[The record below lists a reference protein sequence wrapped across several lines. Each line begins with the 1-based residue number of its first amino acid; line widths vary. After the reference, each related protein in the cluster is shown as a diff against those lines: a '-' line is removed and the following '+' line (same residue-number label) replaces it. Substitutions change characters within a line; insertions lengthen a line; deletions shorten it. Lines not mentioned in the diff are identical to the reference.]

1 MSSAAIP
8 GEISMTHAAWY
19 QLTTAYVRSSL
30 AKSLWQ
36 VVNTVVPYFL
46 LLALMVVTVQRD
58 CPYWT
63 TLMLAFAAGGL
74 LIRIFILFHDCCHGS
89 FFPSHRANTI
99 FGYVTGALT
108 FTPFENWRLAH
119 NRHHA
124 TAGDL
129 DRRGVGDI
137 WTMTTDEYLAA
148 PLRRRFIYRFYR
160 NPIVLFG
167 PGATLLFLFAH
178 RFCTKGAGRR
188 ERRSVWRTNLMLTLI
203 AALATWTI
211 GWQTY
216 LLVQLPVIVIGGGL
230 GVWLFYVQHQF
241 DNAYWVR
248 HGSWDPMKVA
258 LEGSSYFKLPKIF
271 QWLTGNIGLHHIHH
285 VRPNI
290 PNYNLQQCHDEVAAF
305 QVVTA
310 ITLAMSLRS
319 LQLGL
324 FDEKL
329 GKPVSFHWLT
339 TLGAR

>member
-1 MSSAAIP
+1 MSSDASP
-8 GEISMTHAAWY
+8 GEVNMTHAAWY

-58 CPYWT
+58 YPYWT
-63 TLMLAFAAGGL
+63 TLMLAVAAGGL

-99 FGYVTGALT
+99 FGYVTGVLT

-148 PLRRRFIYRFYR
+148 PLWQRFIYRFYR

-167 PGATLLFLFAH
+167 PGRPYCF
-178 RFCTKGAGRR
+178 
-188 ERRSVWRTNLMLTLI
+188 SSLI
-203 AALATWTI
+203 AFAPKAL
-211 GWQTY
+211 
-216 LLVQLPVIVIGGGL
+216 VGGN
-230 GVWLFYVQHQF
+230 
-241 DNAYWVR
+241 DAAY
-248 HGSWDPMKVA
+248 GGP
-258 LEGSSYFKLPKIF
+258 I
-271 QWLTGNIGLHHIHH
+271 
-285 VRPNI
+285 
-290 PNYNLQQCHDEVAAF
+290 
-305 QVVTA
+305 
-310 ITLAMSLRS
+310 
-319 LQLGL
+319 
-324 FDEKL
+324 
-329 GKPVSFHWLT
+329 
-339 TLGAR
+339 

>member
-1 MSSAAIP
+1 MSSDASP
-8 GEISMTHAAWY
+8 GEANMTHAAWY

-58 CPYWT
+58 YPYWA
-63 TLMLAFAAGGL
+63 TLMLAVAAGGL

-99 FGYVTGALT
+99 FGYVTGVLT

-148 PLRRRFIYRFYR
+148 PLWQRFIYRFYR

-178 RFCTKGAGRR
+178 RFCTKGAGQR
-188 ERRSVWRTNLMLTLI
+188 ERRSVWRTNMMLTLV

-258 LEGSSYFKLPKIF
+258 LEGSSYFKLPKIL

-310 ITLAMSLRS
+310 ITLAMSVRS

-329 GKPVSFHWLT
+329 GKPVSFRWLT